1 MRNVIKIVSFI
12 IILLGL
18 VHTYF
23 AFFCRYMDIDTL
35 WFLGSGFAIIF
46 AGLLNFVALDRGG
59 SKFTNATALITN
71 ALMCVMFCF
80 ALPLIHGPQV
90 FIGTTI
96 FMITAA
102 AFLIRIVQQTRS

>member
-1 MRNVIKIVSFI
+1 MA

-18 VHTYF
+18 VHSYF

-46 AGLLNFVALDRGG
+46 AGLLNIVAIDRGG
-59 SKFTNATALITN
+59 SKATNLIALGTN
-71 ALMCVMFCF
+71 LLMCIMFCF

-90 FIGTTI
+90 YIGITI
-96 FMITAA
+96 FLLPAI
-102 AFLIRIVQQTRS
+102 AFFVRIKSGGKVNN